1 MTLFAGN
8 VWTHQIAIRESVVLI
23 RYVMAGVHT
32 QIKCVALTITA
43 GATDDVRKG
52 SFIVIS
58 YSN

>member
-1 MTLFAGN
+1 MDALNCDLG
-8 VWTHQIAIRESVVLI
+8 VGG
-23 RYVMAGVHT
+23 RYVMAGVRT